1 MIKIPTMAS
10 DNDVV
15 KFAFLQLCQNKL
27 LYDFMAALNASR
39 SRFPKVP

>member
-1 MIKIPTMAS
+1 MIKIPTMA

-27 LYDFMAALNASR
+27 LYEFHGGAER
-39 SRFPKVP
+39 